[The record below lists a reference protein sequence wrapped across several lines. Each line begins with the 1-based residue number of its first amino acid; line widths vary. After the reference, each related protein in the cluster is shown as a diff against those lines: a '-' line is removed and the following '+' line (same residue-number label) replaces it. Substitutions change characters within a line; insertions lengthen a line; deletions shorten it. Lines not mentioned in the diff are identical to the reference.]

1 MLGQQER
8 IGLGTSGTHVDVC
21 FGIILSWKFHVL
33 PSAVESVKTKR
44 KRNESANALRHGL
57 RKRVH
62 ALPPFLKYVRD
73 LVYRQE
79 ELEPDSRQRIF
90 RTGKLSPNLPEREKP
105 ERRVTT

>member
-44 KRNESANALRHGL
+44 KRNESANALRPRL
-57 RKRVH
+57 AKARACTATV
-62 ALPPFLKYVRD
+62 
-73 LVYRQE
+73 
-79 ELEPDSRQRIF
+79 LEVCPGSRLQAG
-90 RTGKLSPNLPEREKP
+90 RT
-105 ERRVTT
+105 